1 MTLPEMKR
9 GRVVSGAPGVRV
21 DGALR
26 EAALAE
32 LVEPPRCAVANGA
45 SKAIASAIRVL
56 KRKERSS
63 IAASWES
70 LQNLQKCFTATTKG
84 MVRLLSFDGVK
95 ISPETAGES

>member
-9 GRVVSGAPGVRV
+9 GRVRSGAPGVRV

-26 EAALAE
+26 EEALDE
-32 LVEPPRCAVANGA
+32 FVEPPRCAVANGA

-56 KRKERSS
+56 DRKERSS

-70 LQNLQKCFTATTKG
+70 LQNLQKRFTATNKRNGTPFG
-84 MVRLLSFDGVK
+84 FRW
-95 ISPETAGES
+95 GENLT